1 MRPQD
6 RVTKIMMGSFKSPH
20 VKREASMMEDEIT
33 TCSSNDIGKY
43 TLFT

>member
-6 RVTKIMMGSFKSPH
+6 RVTKIMMGSFKLPC

-33 TCSSNDIGKY
+33 TCSSKDVGKD
-43 TLFT
+43 TLFI